1 MKRQKKKKNQ
11 QLRAENQIFMWREG
25 CGMGQLVKLL
35 LCKFHDPAVIPR
47 THRKV
52 DRENLEPKGPEAGIR
67 SEN

>member
-1 MKRQKKKKNQ
+1 
-11 QLRAENQIFMWREG
+11 MWREG
-25 CGMGQLVKLL
+25 CEMGQLVKLL